1 MSEQPIETKPDTPPV
16 QTVRVF
22 KRFSLGQRWEHVLLM
37 LSFTVLL
44 LTGLPQRYRDTGW
57 SQQILATPESVILVQ
72 TIHRIAAVVLI
83 VEVLYHLGAA
93 FYQMARRRLSADIF
107 ITWQDVRDAGQMVGY
122 LLFLRKDKPAFGKY
136 NFEQKITYWFIFV
149 GVGIMVVTGLILW
162 FPETVT
168 WVLPGSVVP
177 ASLVAHSTEAIVAA
191 IFIVLW
197 HFFHVHLE
205 RLNLSIF
212 SGKMNEDDMKTY
224 HALEYERLTG
234 ENTEQEGG
242 NQP

>member
-1 MSEQPIETKPDTPPV
+1 MSEQPMQTKTDSPPV

-44 LTGLPQRYRDTGW
+44 LTGLPQRYRDTSW
-57 SQQILATPESVILVQ
+57 SQQILATPDMVYLVQ

-83 VEVLYHLGAA
+83 LEVIYHLGAGI
-93 FYQMARRRLSADIF
+93 YQMARRRLSADIF
-107 ITWQDVRDAGQMVGY
+107 ITWQDVRDAGQMVAY
-122 LLFLRKDKPAFGKY
+122 LLFLRKDKPAYGKY

-149 GVGIMVVTGLILW
+149 GIGIMVVTGLILW
-162 FPETVT
+162 FPETIT

-177 ASLVAHSTEAIVAA
+177 ASKVAHSTEAIVAA

-212 SGKMNEDDMKTY
+212 TGKMNEEDMKTY
-224 HALEYERLTG
+224 HAREYDRLTG
-234 ENTEQEGG
+234 EEAGQDGG
-242 NQP
+242 KQP

>member
-1 MSEQPIETKPDTPPV
+1 MSEQPMETKTETPPV

-22 KRFSLGQRWEHVLLM
+22 KRFSLGQRWEHVLLL

-44 LTGLPQRYRDTGW
+44 LTGLPQRYRDMAW
-57 SQQILATPESVILVQ
+57 SQQILATPEMVILVQ
-72 TIHRIAAVVLI
+72 TIHRVAAVVLI
-83 VEVLYHLGAA
+83 LEVIYHLGAA
-93 FYQMARRRLSADIF
+93 IYQMARRRLSADIF
-107 ITWQDVRDAGQMVGY
+107 ITWQDVRDAGQMVAY

-149 GVGIMVVTGLILW
+149 GIGIMVVTGLILW
-162 FPETVT
+162 FPETFT

-177 ASLVAHSTEAIVAA
+177 ASKVAHSTEAIVAA

-224 HALEYERLTG
+224 HAREYERLTG
-234 ENTEQEGG
+234 ENIGQEGDK
-242 NQP
+242 QP